1 MPTLSARIRRARSLC
16 GLSQNELAARM
27 GVGRGTVTRWEHPS
41 GNAPSTRH
49 LIEIARCTG
58 TQVEWLALG
67 MGAPRSEGMPTA
79 TTPDPD
85 AYAED
90 DLERECLHCL
100 RRMPRRAREHLIAL
114 MRSLAK

>member
-16 GLSQNELAARM
+16 GLSQCELAARL

-58 TQVEWLALG
+58 TRVEWLALG
-67 MGAPRSEGMPTA
+67 TGTSRGEDMPAA

-85 AYAED
+85 AHAGD
-90 DLERECLHCL
+90 DLERECLRCL
-100 RRMPRRAREHLIAL
+100 RRMPRRAREHLVAL
-114 MRSLAK
+114 MRSLAH